1 MADLLGRND
10 NLTPPQ
16 EEACVFRSFVLLLG
30 FCSMAAQAQ
39 PTPLRVKMFPGAQ
52 ALPVMAAAS
61 QGIFERHGL
70 KVEVLFTVN
79 SQEQRDG
86 LAAGDFQIAQSAVDN
101 AVAMVELGK
110 QDVVIVTGGDSSM
123 NEFFVQP
130 DIGSYADLKG
140 HTLLVDAPNTAYAL
154 QLKKILRMNGLK
166 EGADYKIHPIG
177 GTFLR
182 LKGMREN
189 KDYKASMLNLPFS
202 VDAKAAGLKSMGR
215 AVDLIGPYQATGTF
229 VLRSWAKANADTLE
243 RYIAALIEGYRWAVS
258 PANREAGTKIL
269 AERLKVTPEVAART
283 WELMTDPKFG
293 LARDARFDMQG
304 FRNVLALRAEI
315 EGSWG
320 GKPPAPERYVDL
332 SYYENALKKI
342 SR

>member
-1 MADLLGRND
+1 MVDLLGRND
-10 NLTPPQ
+10 NLAAPK
-16 EEACVFRSFVLLLG
+16 EENPMFQILVSSALVLLSAPAFG
-30 FCSMAAQAQ
+30 QTA
-39 PTPLRVKMFPGAQ
+39 LRVKIFPGAQ

-86 LAAGDFQIAQSAVDN
+86 LAAGDFQIAQAAVDN
-101 AVAMVELGK
+101 AVAMVELAK
-110 QDVVIVTGGDSSM
+110 HDVVIVTGGDSSM

-154 QLKKILRMNGLK
+154 QLKKILLMNGLK
-166 EGADYKIHPIG
+166 EGADYQVHSVG

-189 KDYKASMLNLPFS
+189 KDYKASMLNPPFS

-215 AVDLIGPYQATGTF
+215 AVDLIGPYQASGTF
-229 VLRSWAKANADTLE
+229 VLRSWAKANAGTLE
-243 RYIAALIEGYRWAVS
+243 RYIAGLVEGYRWAAS
-258 PANREAGTKIL
+258 PANKQAATRIL
-269 AERLKVTPEVAART
+269 AERLKVAPEVAART

-293 LARDARFDMQG
+293 LARDARFDMQVSG
-304 FRNVLALRAEI
+304 TCLHCAPRSRAA
-315 EGSWG
+315 G
-320 GKPPAPERYVDL
+320 A
-332 SYYENALKKI
+332 A
-342 SR
+342 SRQHPSATSIFPIMKMP